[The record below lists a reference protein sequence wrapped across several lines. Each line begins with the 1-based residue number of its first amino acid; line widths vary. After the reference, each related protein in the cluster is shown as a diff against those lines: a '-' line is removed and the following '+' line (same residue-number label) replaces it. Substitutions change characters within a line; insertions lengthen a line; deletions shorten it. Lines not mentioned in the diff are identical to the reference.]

1 MSDARVQIFGG
12 GPVLPIEAFAS
23 NVTPQANNYTILID
37 ATAASRTVTLPLSA
51 NYPGRIYAIKRTDS
65 SGNSVTVACSGADT
79 IDGVA
84 TLSLT
89 ATMGAILQSD
99 GEGLWSVISS
109 SSSGGGGTAT
119 PKAATFVVDVT
130 PGLGDFTTIE
140 AAVAATPVTGADIYV
155 REGAYA
161 PAATIALPAARN
173 VKIRG
178 AGRGIVTITIPSTGG
193 ASPISLFTVAGGST
207 AEYEFSGF
215 TATGD
220 DTFQQSFITIGAAV
234 DVLVEDAAIASVRDI
249 VVTTSTP
256 EVQFSRVS
264 FNFTTFATIWSYW
277 RGTAGG
283 KLIWNYVE
291 SHSVTQSSDG
301 IVGVPDWDIV
311 DSYIGG
317 GGPLTTTCAIG
328 ILTILGMRADKTHFV
343 TNTAGGRVVN
353 LQAIDSNVT
362 VQSARF
368 SIADSQ
374 FTTPTLSGTQLTIT
388 GAGGAGGLVEV
399 TVSGCTFNGNNATN
413 SAIDVLDV
421 QGVAISGCVFLNVGS
436 GAGTDAPIQVGATG
450 GTTSLTVTGCSF
462 TGSNPGAAV
471 YEFGGLGTITGRY
484 DDNLGF
490 GSSNIVSPLSTV
502 DGFRLYSATA
512 AATVDALTALFTHAT
527 VLAMQGN
534 GSIKNTGAQSL
545 TIRRTGTDQYGVTD
559 FQEDPVISGATA
571 QWTLDVAL
579 GTALPPFKSITV
591 SVKSTTPGSPTTYS
605 IRATSTGAY

>member
-37 ATAASRTVTLPLSA
+37 ATAANRTVTLPPSSG
-51 NYPGRIYAIKRTDS
+51 YPGRIYAIKRTDS
-65 SGNSVTVACSGADT
+65 SGNTVMIVASGTDT
-79 IDGVA
+79 IDGVG

-119 PKAATFVVDVT
+119 PKAATFVVDTT

-161 PAATIALPAARN
+161 PVGTIALPAARN
-173 VKIRG
+173 VRIRG
-178 AGRGIVTITIPSTGG
+178 AGPGIAVITMPT
-193 ASPISLFTVAGGST
+193 AVALFSVAGGAT
-207 AEYEFSGF
+207 AEYEIGSV
-215 TATGD
+215 TMNGD
-220 DTFQQSFITIGAAV
+220 NSFGQSVISIGAAV
-234 DVLVEDAAIASVRDI
+234 DVQFNDVEINAVLG
-249 VVTTSTP
+249 VVTTTSTP
-256 EVQFSRVS
+256 DVI
-264 FNFTTFATIWSYW
+264 FNVAKINITTGGNAWSYW
-277 RGTAGG
+277 SGTAGG
-283 KLIWNYVE
+283 TLTWIYVE
-291 SHSVTQSSDG
+291 AHSVTQAFNG
-301 IVGVPDWDIV
+301 ITGNPDWDIV

-317 GGPLTTTCAIG
+317 GGPLTTTMNIG
-328 ILTILGMRADKTHFV
+328 ILTILGMKADKTHFI
-343 TNTAGGRVVN
+343 TNTDGGRVVN
-353 LQAIDSNVT
+353 LEASDCNIT
-362 VQSARF
+362 VLCARF

-374 FTTPTLSGTQLTIT
+374 FTTPTLSGTQLTFE
-388 GAGGAGGLVEV
+388 GAGGAGGLVEN
-399 TVSGCTFNGNNATN
+399 TVSGCTFNGNHATN
-413 SAIDVLDV
+413 SAIDVLAV
-421 QGVAISGCVFLNVGS
+421 EGVVITACVFLNVGS
-436 GAGTDAPIQVGATG
+436 GAGTDAPIQVGSTG
-450 GTTSLTVTGCSF
+450 GTNRLTVTGCSF
-462 TGSNPGAAV
+462 TGSNPGPAV
-471 YEFGGLGTITGRY
+471 YEFGLLGTIQGRY
-484 DDNLGF
+484 DDNIGF
-490 GSSNIVSPLSTV
+490 GTAHIISPLSTV
-502 DGFRLYSATA
+502 DGYRLYSATA

-559 FQEDPVISGATA
+559 FQEDPVIAGASA